1 MHERHVTKLISSEI
15 PREAYQCHPTIYCQM
30 SPPLESFSS
39 LSQQRAIIRRSNKSD
54 VASTAMIKKA
64 KAERAAEM
72 RVDETEEG

>member
-1 MHERHVTKLISSEI
+1 
-15 PREAYQCHPTIYCQM
+15 M

-54 VASTAMIKKA
+54 VASTAMIKEA